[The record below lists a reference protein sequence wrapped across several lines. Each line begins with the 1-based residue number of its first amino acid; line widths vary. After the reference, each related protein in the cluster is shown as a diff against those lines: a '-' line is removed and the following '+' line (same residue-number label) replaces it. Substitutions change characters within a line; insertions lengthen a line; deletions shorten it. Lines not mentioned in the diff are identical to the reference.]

1 MRAFLFA
8 LVLLFSIQI
17 PVYAQDAPEP
27 QATIDAEDT
36 ALSDQ
41 KIEQRLSSIFEKI
54 SGTEEV
60 EVDVSAGVVS
70 LSGDVANET
79 AARDALDIAGRTDGV
94 VTVEDNINRTLDV
107 RGNVAPVLQGFQDD
121 LRNIYRAL
129 PLIVLSLI
137 VFIAFGLFGGWLAR
151 RKSLW
156 QRVSPNPFLAE
167 IVAQIVRLAF
177 WAIGAIIALNLVGA
191 SSLIATILGGAGVVG
206 IAIGFAVR
214 DSLENYISSIM
225 LSLRQPFRAQDHVVI
240 NDLEGIV
247 VRLTSRATILMT
259 LEGNHLRIPNSTVFK
274 GTILNYTTNPER
286 RFEFDVGVDGA
297 DDPVSAMQIGLEA
310 MKHHDFVLADPLP
323 GAIIETIGD
332 SNIVIRFTGWVD
344 QTVTDFGKAR
354 SYAIRSVINTL
365 DENGFT
371 MPEPIYRLRFDG
383 DIKGAA
389 DKLSSSPNG
398 KGAKTASLSE
408 KTPKPSAV
416 NAKTPPLDVS
426 KDTHLEEKVAEERE
440 QTGEDDLLDENKPK
454 E

>member
-1 MRAFLFA
+1 MRAFLLSLA
-8 LVLLFSIQI
+8 LLLIIQV
-17 PVYAQDAPEP
+17 PVQAQTAPEP

-36 ALSDQ
+36 TQSDQ
-41 KIEQRLSSIFEKI
+41 KIDQRLTSIFEKVT
-54 SGTEEV
+54 GTEEV
-60 EVDVSAGVVS
+60 NVEVSAGVVT

-79 AARDALDIAGRTDGV
+79 AARDAMDIATRTDGV

-121 LRNIYRAL
+121 LRNVYRAL
-129 PLIVLSLI
+129 PLILLTLI

-167 IVAQIVRLAF
+167 IISQIVRLAF
-177 WAIGAIIALNLVGA
+177 WAIGAIIALNLIGA
-191 SSLIATILGGAGVVG
+191 SSLIATILGGAGVIG

-297 DDPVSAMQIGLEA
+297 DDPVSAMQIGLDA
-310 MKHHDFVLADPLP
+310 MKQHDFVLDDPLP

-344 QTVTDFGKAR
+344 QTVTDYGKAR

-383 DIKGAA
+383 DVKGLT
-389 DKLSSSPNG
+389 DKILSSP
-398 KGAKTASLSE
+398 KHGAKTASLSE
-408 KTPKPSAV
+408 KTPNSPAV
-416 NAKTPPLDVS
+416 KVKEPPLDVS
-426 KDTHLEEKVAEERE
+426 KDRHLEEKVAEERE
-440 QTGEDDLLDENKPK
+440 QTSEDDLLDGSKPK

>member
-1 MRAFLFA
+1 MRFLF
-8 LVLLFSIQI
+8 LFLCFFFSIQTS
-17 PVYAQDAPEP
+17 VYAQDTPEP

-36 ALSDQ
+36 SQSDQ
-41 KIEQRLSSIFEKI
+41 KIEQRLSSIFEKVA
-54 SGTEEV
+54 GTEEV

-79 AARDALDIAGRTDGV
+79 AARDALDIASRTDGV

-121 LRNIYRAL
+121 LRNVYRAL
-129 PLIVLSLI
+129 PLILLSLV

-177 WAIGAIIALNLVGA
+177 WAIGAIIALNLIGA
-191 SSLIATILGGAGVVG
+191 SSLIATILGGAGVIG

-297 DDPVSAMQIGLEA
+297 DDPVSAMQTGLEA
-310 MKHHDFVLADPLP
+310 MKRHDFVLADPLP

-383 DIKGAA
+383 DLKGAA
-389 DKLSSSPNG
+389 DKLSSSPK
-398 KGAKTASLSE
+398 KGSKSASLSE
-408 KTPKPSAV
+408 KTPKSPAASA
-416 NAKTPPLDVS
+416 KSPLLDVS

>member
-1 MRAFLFA
+1 MRVFL
-8 LVLLFSIQI
+8 LLCFFMTVQA
-17 PVYAQDAPEP
+17 PVWAQEPAEP
-27 QATIDAEDT
+27 QATIEAEET
-36 ALSDQ
+36 TESDQ
-41 KIEQRLSSIFEKI
+41 KIEQRLSSIFEKVT
-54 SGTEEV
+54 GTEEV
-60 EVDVSAGVVS
+60 GVEVSAGVVT

-79 AARDALDIAGRTDGV
+79 AARDALDIASRTDGV

-107 RGNVAPVLQGFQDD
+107 RGNVAPVLQGFQND

-129 PLIVLSLI
+129 PLILLSLI
-137 VFIAFGLFGGWLAR
+137 VFVLFGLFGGWLAR
-151 RKSLW
+151 RNSLW
-156 QRVSPNPFLAE
+156 QKVSPNPFLAE
-167 IVAQIVRLAF
+167 IAAQIVRLAF
-177 WAIGAIIALNLVGA
+177 WAVGAILALNLIGA

-286 RFEFDVGVDGA
+286 RFDFEIGVDAA
-297 DDPVSAMQIGLEA
+297 DDPVAAMQTGLDA
-310 MKHHDFVLADPLP
+310 MKGHEFVLAEPKP
-323 GAIIETIGD
+323 GAVISTVGD
-332 SNIVIRFTGWVD
+332 SNIVILFFGWVD

-354 SYAIRSVINTL
+354 SFAIRSIINRL
-365 DENGFT
+365 DETGFT

-383 DIKGAA
+383 DLKAA
-389 DKLSSSPNG
+389 GDKILSSPKSG
-398 KGAKTASLSE
+398 TIEE
-408 KTPKPSAV
+408 KTPAPRSAAPIDPV
-416 NAKTPPLDVS
+416 VDVS
-426 KDTHLEEKVAEERE
+426 KDRHLEEKVAEERE
-440 QTGEDDLLDENKPK
+440 QTGEDDLLDESKPQ

>member
-8 LVLLFSIQI
+8 LILFFTVQI
-17 PVYAQDAPEP
+17 SVYAQDAAEP

-36 ALSDQ
+36 TQSDQ
-41 KIEQRLSSIFEKI
+41 KIEQRLSSIFDKVT
-54 SGTEEV
+54 GTEEV
-60 EVDVSAGVVS
+60 QVDVSAGVVT

-79 AARDALDIAGRTDGV
+79 AARDAMDIATRTDGV
-94 VTVEDNINRTLDV
+94 VTVEDDINRTLDV

-129 PLIVLSLI
+129 PLILLSLI
-137 VFIAFGLFGGWLAR
+137 VFVVFGLFGGWLAR

-177 WAIGAIIALNLVGA
+177 WAIGAIIALNLIGA
-191 SSLIATILGGAGVVG
+191 SSLIATILGGAGVIG

-240 NDLEGIV
+240 NDQEGIV

-259 LEGNHLRIPNSTVFK
+259 LDGNHLRIPNSTVFK

-310 MKHHDFVLADPLP
+310 MKQHDFVLADPLP

-344 QTVTDFGKAR
+344 QTVTDYGKAR

-389 DKLSSSPNG
+389 DKLLSSPTQG
-398 KGAKTASLSE
+398 GSKTASLSE
-408 KTPKPSAV
+408 KTPKPQSV
-416 NAKTPPLDVS
+416 SAKTPPLDVS

-440 QTGEDDLLDENKPK
+440 QTGEDDLLDESKPK

>member
-1 MRAFLFA
+1 MRVFLLG
-8 LVLLFSIQI
+8 LVLFLMAQSPAQ
-17 PVYAQDAPEP
+17 AQDALEP

-36 ALSDQ
+36 AQSDQ
-41 KIEQRLSSIFEKI
+41 KIEQRLSSIFEKVT
-54 SGTEEV
+54 GTEDVGV
-60 EVDVSAGVVS
+60 EVSAGVVT

-121 LRNIYRAL
+121 LRNLYRAL
-129 PLIVLSLI
+129 PLILLSLI
-137 VFIAFGLFGGWLAR
+137 IFIAFGLFGGWLAR
-151 RKSLW
+151 RKPLW

-177 WAIGAIIALNLVGA
+177 WAIGAIIALNLIGA
-191 SSLIATILGGAGVVG
+191 SSLIATILGGAGVIG

-286 RFEFDVGVDGA
+286 RFDFEIGVDGA
-297 DDPVSAMQIGLEA
+297 DDPVAAMQTGLDA
-310 MKHHDFVLADPLP
+310 MKTHDFVLNEPKP
-323 GAIIETIGD
+323 GALIKTVGD
-332 SNIVIRFTGWVD
+332 SNIVITFYGWVD

-354 SYAIRSVINTL
+354 SYAIRSVINIL
-365 DENGFT
+365 DQEGFT

-383 DIKGAA
+383 DLKAA
-389 DKLSSSPNG
+389 GDKILSPSKPDES
-398 KGAKTASLSE
+398 KTASLSE
-408 KTPKPSAV
+408 KTPKTQAV
-416 NAKTPPLDVS
+416 SAKTPPLDVS

-440 QTGEDDLLDENKPK
+440 QTGEDDLLDESKPK

>member
-8 LVLLFSIQI
+8 LILFFTVQI
-17 PVYAQDAPEP
+17 SVYAQETPAP
-27 QATIDAEDT
+27 QATINAEDT
-36 ALSDQ
+36 TQSDQ
-41 KIEQRLSSIFEKI
+41 KIEQRLSSIFDKVT
-54 SGTEEV
+54 GTEDV
-60 EVDVSAGVVS
+60 QVDVSAGVVT

-79 AARDALDIAGRTDGV
+79 SARDAMDIATRTDGV

-137 VFIAFGLFGGWLAR
+137 VFIVFGLFGGWLAR

-240 NDLEGIV
+240 NDQEGIV

-286 RFEFDVGVDGA
+286 RFDFEIGVDGA
-297 DDPVSAMQIGLEA
+297 DDPVAAMQTGLKA
-310 MKHHDFVLADPLP
+310 MKTHGFVLNDPQP
-323 GAIIETIGD
+323 GAVIKTVGD
-332 SNIVIRFTGWVD
+332 SNIVIFFFGWID
-344 QTVTDFGKAR
+344 QTATDFGKAR
-354 SYAIRSVINTL
+354 SYAIRSVINVL
-365 DENGFT
+365 DEAGFT

-383 DIKGAA
+383 DLKAA
-389 DKLSSSPNG
+389 GDKLLSSAG
-398 KGAKTASLSE
+398 KDGSKTASLSE
-408 KTPKPSAV
+408 KAPKAPSINTEA
-416 NAKTPPLDVS
+416 PPLDVS

-440 QTGEDDLLDENKPK
+440 QTGEDDLLDENKPQ